1 MHNGMEIGFKVLFV
15 SQAWSDFTHCMMAAE
30 SVIPTI
36 NLVRLGALGRL
47 ERVLRRG

>member
-1 MHNGMEIGFKVLFV
+1 MEIGLKVLFV
-15 SQAWSDFTHCMMAAE
+15 SQVWSDFTHCMMAAE
-30 SVIPTI
+30 SVIPTT